1 MKIVMVTPAP
11 AHSRKGNRIT
21 AVRWARILRGLG
33 HSVRVVREYRAEPC
47 ALLIALHARRSY
59 PSLTRYRGRYP
70 SGPLVLALT
79 GTDLYRD
86 LASSEDARHALTLAD
101 RFVTLQALAA
111 GELPPHL
118 RGKVHLIPQSVRPA
132 GQAPPPNQ
140 RTFDVTVIGHMR
152 PVKDPFLAAE
162 ASRLLPGES
171 RVRILHIGAALD
183 DSMEARARQEMAENP
198 RYRWLGEL
206 PRWKARRHLA
216 VSRAMVLSSLMEG
229 GANVISEAIVAGVPV
244 LCSAIPGSTGM
255 LGREYP
261 GYFPVKDAPALAT
274 LLRRCETEADY
285 LPGLQRWVKKLAPSY
300 APEREERAW
309 RKLIS
314 ELSF

>member
-33 HSVRVVREYRAEPC
+33 HRVLVVQEYRDEPC
-47 ALLIALHARRSY
+47 DLLIALHARRSY
-59 PSLTRYRGRYP
+59 PSLVRYRALHAG
-70 SGPLVLALT
+70 GLLVLALT
-79 GTDLYRD
+79 GTDLYKD
-86 LASSEDARHALTLAD
+86 LRSSEDARHALTLAD
-101 RFVTLQALAA
+101 RFVTLQPLAA
-111 GELPPHL
+111 GELPPAL
-118 RGKVHLIPQSVRPA
+118 RGKAHVIPQSVRPA
-132 GQAPPPNQ
+132 GKAPRPNR

-171 RVRILHIGAALD
+171 RVRILHIGAALEAG
-183 DSMEARARQEMAENP
+183 METRARKEMAENP
-198 RYRWLGEL
+198 RYKWLGEL
-206 PRWKARRHLA
+206 PHWKTRRHLA
-216 VSRAMVLSSLMEG
+216 AGRAMVLSSLMEG

-244 LCSAIPGSTGM
+244 LCSAIPGSIGM

-261 GYFPVKDAPALAT
+261 GYFPVQDAHALAT

-300 APEREERAW
+300 APIKEKRAW
-309 RKLIS
+309 Q
-314 ELSF
+314 ELLSVLGF